1 MREDFRDEISPNR
14 DELIIEGYDATAT
27 ILDAEWDEIQCS
39 FNGDGCVTID
49 TEELSYI
56 CLTIENLKK
65 LKDLIIETEKYFNNK
80 KS

>member
-14 DELIIEGYDATAT
+14 DKLIIEGYDATAT
-27 ILDAEWDEIQCS
+27 ILDAEWDEIKCS
-39 FNGDGCVTID
+39 FNGDECVTID

-65 LKDLIIETEKYFNNK
+65 LKDLIIETEKYVE
-80 KS
+80 

>member
-1 MREDFRDEISPNR
+1 MKEDFRDEISPNR
-14 DELIIEGYDATAT
+14 DELIIDGDDATVS

-56 CLTIENLKK
+56 CLTIENLRK
-65 LKDLIIETEKYFNNK
+65 LKELIIETEIYFNNK
-80 KS
+80 KL